1 MIYPI
6 MIPIVLIKIS
16 TTSKIPRWIR
26 SCNISIEVISNKD
39 ISSAE
44 LILNQLSQYPI
55 GMNKIKFKVTWDRF
69 VVSKLKGLRRF
80 KLMLLSW

>member
-16 TTSKIPRWIR
+16 TTSKIPWWIR
-26 SCNISIEVISNKD
+26 SCNISIKVISNKD